1 MSADT
6 TSVVLNG
13 QALSIRSTLQSS
25 VRGVSAMAGYTRPV
39 SGWFHL
45 DGFAGLSFTHARRRF
60 TTNAASQLLLPPSS
74 VSDSSVDII
83 DNAVTWIAGAD
94 GRFGRRGPFN
104 LVAGVRVQP
113 LRLESDLDG
122 WATRLVGG
130 VEWRLR

>member
-1 MSADT
+1 
-6 TSVVLNG
+6 LE
-13 QALSIRSTLQSS
+13 SS
-25 VRGVSAMAGYTRPV
+25 VRAVSAVAGYTRPV
-39 SGWFHL
+39 SRSIHL

-60 TTNAASQLLLPPSS
+60 TTNAASQLLLPPSN
-74 VSDSSVDII
+74 VSDLSVDLV

-94 GRFGRRGPFN
+94 GRFAWRGPFT

-122 WATRLVGG
+122 VATRLLGG